1 MEQTNLTRNGVA
13 MMPPRRF
20 AAIALLSL
28 PLTYAVGCADEGT
41 ASTELAAVI
50 DTIDGFEHFH
60 YPEAGATE
68 LPWRFDT
75 VAVIGGFNIDDPN
88 YQFSRVGRYGL
99 ASDAAGNLYI
109 FDGQGKR
116 IIGYRPTGEFIGTWG
131 REGEGP
137 GEIGAWG
144 GVLSMGPG
152 DTLWLADRSNQ
163 RITLFP
169 TDGGDAVSIPMG
181 EGSTGF
187 GGRLVALPGGALSLM
202 SSFSFTPGED
212 AQMPPRPVV
221 RISRDGTTMDTLWTV
236 PAPKTDVVEMT
247 SGNNRMMML
256 MSRRFSPNFSY
267 ARFSDGRLVRQDR
280 AEYDIRLMSAD
291 GTVWRVVQRD
301 PLPRATTDEDRQRV
315 IDEILK
321 PSDDQDE
328 DMQRKQAEAVTF
340 EETIPL
346 INNLVVDHRDRIWV
360 GVSETV
366 PGENER
372 LDVYSGDG
380 QLLGELREED
390 LPQLFF
396 GDGYAARLSRD
407 DLDVE
412 QIVILRL
419 VETT

>member
-1 MEQTNLTRNGVA
+1 
-13 MMPPRRF
+13 MMPPNRLT
-20 AAIALLSL
+20 AIALLSL
-28 PLTYAVGCADEGT
+28 PLPFFAGCAGEGT
-41 ASTELAAVI
+41 ASTELAAAI
-50 DTIDGFEHFH
+50 DTIDGIERLH

-75 VAVIGGFNIDDPN
+75 VAVIGGFHVDDPD

-99 ASDAAGNLYI
+99 TSDAAGNLYV

-144 GVLSMGPG
+144 AVLSMGPG

-169 TDGGDAVSIPMG
+169 VDRGEAVAIPMG

-187 GGRLVALPGGALSLM
+187 GGRLVAVPGGVLSLM
-202 SSFSFTPGED
+202 SSFRFTPGEN
-212 AQMPPRPVV
+212 ARMPPRPVV
-221 RISRDGTTMDTLWTV
+221 RISREGAITDTLWTI

-256 MSRRFSPNFSY
+256 MSRRFSANSSY
-267 ARFSDGRLVRQDR
+267 AGFTDGRLVRQDR

-315 IDEILK
+315 IDEILE

-346 INNLVVDHRDRIWV
+346 INELVVDHRDRIWV
-360 GVSETV
+360 GVSETA

-372 LDVYSGDG
+372 LDVYSADG
-380 QLLGELREED
+380 QLLGELRGAE

>member
-1 MEQTNLTRNGVA
+1 MS
-13 MMPPRRF
+13 RR
-20 AAIALLSL
+20 SL
-28 PLTYAVGCADEGT
+28 ICVSFLGILFPFAVGCAGEGT

-50 DTIDGFEHFH
+50 DTIDGIEHLR
-60 YPEAGATE
+60 YPAAGATE

-75 VAVIGGFNIDDPN
+75 VAVIGGFNVEDPD

-99 ASDAAGNLYI
+99 ASDAAGNLYV

-116 IIGYRPTGEFIGTWG
+116 IIGYQPTGEFIGTWG

-202 SSFSFTPGED
+202 SSFSFTPGEN

-221 RISRDGTTMDTLWTV
+221 RIDRDGAITDTLWTV

-267 ARFSDGRLVRQDR
+267 ARFTDGGLVRQDR

-291 GTVWRVVQRD
+291 GTVVRVIQRD
-301 PLPRATTDEDRQRV
+301 PLPRATTDEDRQRE
-315 IDEILK
+315 IDEVLE
-321 PSDDQDE
+321 PSDDQDA
-328 DMQRKQAEAVTF
+328 DMQRKQAEAMTF

-346 INNLVVDHRDRIWV
+346 INNLVLDHADRVWV
-360 GVSETV
+360 GVSEAV

-372 LDVYSGDG
+372 LDVYSADG
-380 QLLGELREED
+380 QLLGELHGVE
-390 LPQLFF
+390 LPHLFF
-396 GDGYAARLSRD
+396 GDGYAARLARD

-419 VETT
+419 VETG